1 MAATPLFTNENV
13 MALLKTVYKDGIESD
28 IYRNSP
34 VLPTIEKLK
43 VDGKEFRWAA
53 TYAAAPTASPDYLI
67 SQAMATK
74 QGQNVEFIAT
84 KARHFATLTISQKE
98 IKASRT
104 GKGAYGRVLGNKVFQ
119 ALEGMRK
126 QMARFLYG
134 QGYGELG
141 TYTGATVTPASGAVV
156 TLPEYATIALFPQSQ
171 FRLMKNGNPATIVPA
186 VGAQPYVVGT
196 VDDTQITLD
205 ASTGTTGQIESGD
218 VLIVDGAVDASGVF
232 HCPHGLGY
240 WVLNRNAANY
250 SALLSDMTMGVNR
263 SRAPSAL
270 GGQFYAAVS
279 GEKVFD
285 AILKL
290 LRKCRRAGG
299 DPNLVILNDIAA
311 IQAISEYETLR
322 TQFLYPDTK
331 RAGTFRGANSASF
344 VLWSSVL
351 DKLVD
356 DPYCTQNLGYVLT
369 KEDLCVLHMD
379 NIDRVVSDNAG
390 PGEAPGRSDPLADD
404 GADYGETGDKLM
416 IDDLVSIEDGQATSD
431 GAVKLVG
438 FNLFYEYVLWN
449 TASSG
454 VVDLSAI
461 LV

>member
-1 MAATPLFTNENV
+1 MAEEVATFC
-13 MALLKTVYKDGIESD
+13 KHKYYKDGIESD

-34 VLPTIEKLK
+34 ILPQVEKLK
-43 VDGKEFRWAA
+43 VDGREFRWAA
-53 TYAAAPTASPDYLI
+53 TYAASPTASPDYLI

-104 GKGAYGRVLGNKVFQ
+104 GKGAYGRILGNKVFQ

-126 QMARFLYG
+126 QMAKFLYG
-134 QGYGELG
+134 KGYGELG
-141 TYTGATVTPASGAVV
+141 TYTGSTVAAAANAVI
-156 TLPEYATIALFPQSQ
+156 TLPESSTIAMFPGTQ
-171 FRLMKNGNPATIVPA
+171 FRLMVGGNPATIQPP
-186 VGAQPYVVGT
+186 VGSNPYVVGT

-205 ASTGTTGQIESGD
+205 ASTSTVGSFNSGD
-218 VLIVDGAVDASGVF
+218 VLIVDGAVDASGTF

-240 WVLNRNAANY
+240 WILNRNDPQY
-250 SALLSDMTMGVNR
+250 GTLLTDMTMGVNR

-270 GGQFYAAVS
+270 GGQFYAAAS
-279 GEKVFD
+279 TEKRFD
-285 AILKL
+285 AIMKL

-299 DPNLVILNDIAA
+299 DPNLVIMNDLDAAKAIA
-311 IQAISEYETLR
+311 EYETLR
-322 TQFLYPDTK
+322 TQFLGTDTTTAK
-331 RAGTFRGANSASF
+331 TFRGARDATF

-356 DPYCTQNLGYVLT
+356 DPFCPEGLAYVLT

-379 NIDRVVSDNAG
+379 NIDKVVSENAG
-390 PGEAPGRSDPLADD
+390 PGEMPGRADPMADD

-416 IDDLVSIEDGQATSD
+416 IDDLISIEDGQATSD

-438 FNLFYEYVLWN
+438 FNLFYEYALWN

-454 VVDLSAI
+454 VCDISAI
-461 LV
+461 A